1 MAIIYTYPQ
10 ASPSSAD
17 QLIGTQI
24 DPDTEENK
32 TVQFTIGSVAG
43 LATNNYLET
52 TVTITNAEWLALNA
66 TPKELI
72 AAPGANKAIK
82 LLEASVFFDYATS
95 SFDWTTAILLKVGTG
110 SFGTIPNAL
119 ATIGADYIWSV
130 AIYGGSDDP
139 MGIGIATNTALVT
152 SGGGTTAGGG
162 QVQIK
167 LRYQILDISTTS
179 SF

>member
-32 TVQFTIGSVAG
+32 TVQFAVGSVAG

-72 AAPGANKAIK
+72 AAPGASKGIK
-82 LLEASVFFDYATS
+82 LLEASVFFDYNASNFT
-95 SFDWTTAILLKVGTG
+95 WTTDVNFVINSVEFAD
-110 SFGTIPNAL
+110 IPSGASG
-119 ATIGADYIWSV
+119 IGADT
-130 AIYGGSDDP
+130 IYNCEAGLE
-139 MGIGIATNTALVT
+139 GIIAANTALVT
-152 SGGGTTAGGG
+152 AGGGTTAGGG